1 MVNKKPKK
9 IFELYRIANKLKMS
23 DDVEEFRGGIVKE
36 IGANNYLVLKS
47 LVCFINKE
55 NTCFPSIS
63 TICSMLGFSANTVNK
78 ALKELEEMGFIKK
91 ELVKL
96 PNVRAKHNVYTILV
110 STETSQEEK
119 ENKSDVD
126 RLYDYFKTKFRER
139 YDKEYVSDYG
149 IDSDMNFLEKL
160 LADCGDN
167 FDYACAIVAKHIDSY
182 LGKKG
187 YETPNIYFLYK
198 NRLTTMKKKVDKDL
212 ELQRRIEN
220 PPKPKG
226 RLKNFASEDYNPNDD
241 MDKIEDLDSDEFE
254 KLFTDDDKRKWEI
267 ANF

>member
-1 MVNKKPKK
+1 MQKVK
-9 IFELYRIANKLKMS
+9 ITITNAKILNEYITGSPTKDIHNGVVRETGGMKNYCVLLSLVSHADNVTKESYPSMETIANELGTS
-23 DDVEEFRGGIVKE
+23 TRTVIRVLDD
-36 IGANNYLVLKS
+36 
-47 LVCFINKE
+47 
-55 NTCFPSIS
+55 
-63 TICSMLGFSANTVNK
+63 
-78 ALKELEEMGFIKK
+78 LEKRGFITR
-91 ELVKL
+91 ELAVSTKSRL
-96 PNVRAKHNVYTILV
+96 KHNVYTLHLSEI
-110 STETSQEEK
+110 SQEE

-149 IDSDMNFLEKL
+149 IDSDMNFLTKL

-167 FDYACAIVAKHIDSY
+167 FEYACAIVAKHIDSY

-198 NRLTTMKKKVDKDL
+198 SRLTAMKKKVDKDL
-212 ELQRRIEN
+212 ELQKRIEN

-241 MDKIEDLDSDEFE
+241 MDKIENLNSDEFE
-254 KLFTDDDKRKWEI
+254 QLFTDDDKRKWEI